1 MPRSCTICVH
11 KQKLKIEGEI
21 LDKIPLRDIA
31 GRYGTSKSALQRHR
45 DTCMRDLINAPESDI
60 AIRNPGFTSGEAI
73 IERIGNIADRMGN
86 MSVKAESAGKPGTAV
101 AAAREERQAAKD
113 IGELVARWKEVK
125 GGKEPIEVSVVIV
138 DPEPYSEVPS
148 EDTE

>member
-73 IERIGNIADRMGN
+73 IERIGNIADRMGK
-86 MSVKAESAGKPGTAV
+86 MSEKAESAGRPGTAV

-113 IGELVARWKEVK
+113 IGELVARWKEVE
-125 GGKEPIEVSVVIV
+125 GGKEPVEVSVIIV